1 MKSAYNATWL
11 HNLSIVKEVK
21 QWRDYEMLSQEQFLV
36 ISSEYP
42 SSFYHP
48 NVIIRILLFLA
59 TLIALAGVT
68 GLGALVVFNTR
79 SNEEYAFGVSL
90 VYGIVSFIFLD
101 RVFIY
106 NAKHYKS
113 GVTEALLYHALGYT
127 LVGIAGMTEWEPLL
141 MASAF
146 FVVFSIAAF
155 RYIDLIST
163 ACAFASLAFLLF
175 YVLYD
180 AGGYMQQIIPM
191 AVIALFTPL
200 YFAVKKIKAYA
211 AANPWRP
218 CLTLLEA
225 LSLLLIYA
233 AGNYFVVRELSLEL
247 MDLVI
252 EEGQDIPFAYVFY
265 SLTVAIPVG
274 YLYFGIKRKDLVLI
288 RVSLLAIA
296 FSVVTFKY
304 YFSLGH
310 PEISL
315 TAAGAVLLTVSL
327 LLFRYLKS
335 PKYGYTR
342 ENVLREKWSDMNIE
356 SFVIAQSLGGNTGTV
371 QETGGGGDFA
381 GGGSTDSF

>member
-11 HNLSIVKEVK
+11 HNLSILKEVK
-21 QWRDYEMLSQEQFLV
+21 QWRDHDMLSQEQFRA
-36 ISSEYP
+36 ISNEYP

-48 NVIIRILLFLA
+48 NVIIRVLLFIA

-68 GLGALVVFNTR
+68 GLGALAVFNSR

-90 VYGIVSFIFLD
+90 VYGIASFIFLD

-106 NAKHYKS
+106 SAKHYKS
-113 GVTEALLYHALGYT
+113 GVTEALLYHALGFT
-127 LVGIAGMTEWEPLL
+127 LIGLAGMAAWDPLL

-146 FVVFSIAAF
+146 FVVFSFAAF
-155 RYIDLIST
+155 RYIDLIAT
-163 ACAFASLAFLLF
+163 ACAFASLAFFLF

-180 AGGYMQQIIPM
+180 AGGYMQQIIP
-191 AVIALFTPL
+191 IAMITAFTPL
-200 YFAVKKIKAYA
+200 YFAVKKKKTYA
-211 AANPWRP
+211 ATNPWRP

-225 LSLLLIYA
+225 LSLLLVYA

-265 SLTVAIPVG
+265 FLTVAIPVG

-288 RVSLLAIA
+288 RVSLLAVA
-296 FSVVTFKY
+296 FSVFTFKY

-315 TAAGAVLLTVSL
+315 TSAGAVLLAVSL
-327 LLFRYLKS
+327 LLFRYLKT
-335 PKYGYTR
+335 PKHGYTR
-342 ENVLREKWSDMNIE
+342 ENVLREKWADMNVE
-356 SFVIAQSLGGNTGTV
+356 SFVIAQSLGGNTVTV

>member
-1 MKSAYNATWL
+1 
-11 HNLSIVKEVK
+11 
-21 QWRDYEMLSQEQFLV
+21 
-36 ISSEYP
+36 
-42 SSFYHP
+42 
-48 NVIIRILLFLA
+48 
-59 TLIALAGVT
+59 LAGVT
-68 GLGALVVFNTR
+68 GLGALVVFNSR

-90 VYGIVSFIFLD
+90 VYGIASFIFLD
-101 RVFIY
+101 RVFIH
-106 NAKHYKS
+106 NARHYKS

-127 LVGIAGMTEWEPLL
+127 LIGIAGIVNWNPLL

-155 RYIDLIST
+155 RYIDLIAT
-163 ACAFASLAFLLF
+163 ACAFASLAFCLF
-175 YVLYD
+175 YVLYE

-191 AVIALFTPL
+191 AIIALFTPL
-200 YFAVKKIKAYA
+200 YFAGKKIKKYA

-252 EEGQDIPFAYVFY
+252 EEGRDIPFAYVFY
-265 SLTVAIPVG
+265 FLTVAIPVG
-274 YLYFGIKRKDLVLI
+274 YLYVGLKRKDLVLI
-288 RVSLLAIA
+288 RVSLMAIA
-296 FSVVTFKY
+296 FSVFTFKY

-315 TAAGAVLLTVSL
+315 TAAGTMLLTVSL
-327 LLFRYLKS
+327 LLFHYLKT
-335 PKYGYTR
+335 PKHGYTR
-342 ENVLREKWSDMNIE
+342 ENVLREKWADMNVE
-356 SFVIAQSLGGNTGTV
+356 SLLIAQSLGGNTVTV
-371 QETGGGGDFA
+371 HETGGGGDFA